1 LIEKRDRLPNFEILV
16 LKLLYGKYV
25 IFLECLLMKILVIG
39 SGGREHALAWKLAND
54 SLKPQIFCAPGNAGT
69 AELGTNL
76 DIDATNIDDLC
87 TWCANEKPDL
97 VVIGPEAPLCAGLTD
112 RLETYGINVFGP
124 NKAAAE
130 LEGSKQFAKEVM
142 AAAEVPTSAYSNFV
156 DVERACAYVRE
167 KNMPIVIKAD
177 GLAAGKGVTVA
188 ETIDQ
193 AEKAICDALED
204 NVFGAAGSSVVIEDF
219 LEGEE
224 ASILALI
231 DGENI
236 VLLASSQ
243 DHKRI
248 YEKDEGPNTGGMGA
262 YSPASIVNEIVC
274 EKVIS
279 EIYQPM
285 LNELKKRGITYKGVL
300 YAGLMIKDNQPYVV
314 EFNCR
319 FGDPE
324 TQAVLARWNGDII
337 PALMAVVNGNL
348 SGDLISWK
356 KEPSA
361 CVVMV
366 AGGYPGSYK
375 KGDPIGN
382 ISLANEVKDTVVFH
396 AGTALVDDQVVT
408 AGGRVLGITSL
419 GDDLEDALSKA
430 YIAVETISYKNAFYR
445 NDIGHRELRR
455 MKYGS

>member
-1 LIEKRDRLPNFEILV
+1 MIFFLICLFIMHK
-16 LKLLYGKYV
+16 KLN
-25 IFLECLLMKILVIG
+25 ILVIG
-39 SGGREHALAWKLAND
+39 SGGREHAIVNKCLESPLCKNVIA
-54 SLKPQIFCAPGNAGT
+54 APGNGGMKESIKCYPIPADSVK
-69 AELGTNL
+69 ELVKL
-76 DIDATNIDDLC
+76 AKEEKIDF
-87 TWCANEKPDL
+87 
-97 VVIGPEAPLCAGLTD
+97 VIVGPEIPLCLGIVDA
-112 RLETYGINVFGP
+112 LESASIPAYGPKKDG
-124 NKAAAE
+124 AQ
-130 LEGSKQFAKEVM
+130 LESSKTFCKDFFKRHKIPTAKYQSFSSPQLAIEYIENNPV
-142 AAAEVPTSAYSNFV
+142 
-156 DVERACAYVRE
+156 
-167 KNMPIVIKAD
+167 PIVIKAS
-177 GLAAGKGVTVA
+177 GLAAGKGVIIA
-188 ETIDQ
+188 ENKEDAKLAVRSMLID
-193 AEKAICDALED
+193 ET
-204 NVFGAAGSSVVIEDF
+204 FGDSGSNIVIEEY

-224 ASILALI
+224 VSIHV
-231 DGENI
+231 I
-236 VLLASSQ
+236 VSKDSYLCLSPSQ

-248 YEKDEGPNTGGMGA
+248 GEGDTGPNTGGMGA
-262 YSPASIVNEIVC
+262 YAPTTVMNDTLQKEIESNIIVPTIEG
-274 EKVIS
+274 
-279 EIYQPM
+279 
-285 LNELKKRGITYKGVL
+285 LKKDGIDYNGTL
-300 YAGLMIKDNQPYVV
+300 YAGLMLTKSGPKILEYNV
-314 EFNCR
+314 R

-324 TQAVLARWNGDII
+324 TQAVLSRWNGDII

-348 SGDLISWK
+348 SDDLISWK

>member
-1 LIEKRDRLPNFEILV
+1 
-16 LKLLYGKYV
+16 
-25 IFLECLLMKILVIG
+25 MKILVIG
-39 SGGREHALAWKLAND
+39 SGGREHTLAWKLAND

-285 LNELKKRGITYKGVL
+285 LYELKKRGITYKGVL

>member
-1 LIEKRDRLPNFEILV
+1 
-16 LKLLYGKYV
+16 
-25 IFLECLLMKILVIG
+25 MKILVIG

-285 LNELKKRGITYKGVL
+285 LYELKKRGITYKGVL